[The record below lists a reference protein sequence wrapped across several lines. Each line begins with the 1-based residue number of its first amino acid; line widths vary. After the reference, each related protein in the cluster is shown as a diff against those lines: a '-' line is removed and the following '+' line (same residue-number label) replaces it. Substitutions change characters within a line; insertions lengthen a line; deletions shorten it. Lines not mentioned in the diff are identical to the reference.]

1 MREATEETPPPSA
14 EVDEPEDEAD
24 EQETDELLPPGNPP
38 RWLRGG
44 LLLALG
50 SLLALGVMGYDQPLR
65 WGVPLGGLGAA
76 VAAAGA
82 LDLAGTFDDPED
94 RVARRVAL
102 RALAAPL
109 LALLGSASASFVALL
124 LATSGR
130 LSLGWSAAL
139 IPIGSIMTLLSL
151 HRLGAA
157 LGPWATDE
165 AGQERPLARRHGF
178 WVVAAACA
186 LYLPAAGAHSLTD
199 PWETHYGEVAREM
212 LARND
217 WISTWWAQDGW
228 FFSKPVLN
236 FWIQAL
242 AMAALG
248 VQYGPGAMLEPRG
261 GVVPRPEWAVRMPVV
276 VLAVAA
282 LFLLYK
288 GVARVFGRRAGLLG
302 ALVLMA
308 MPQWSFLTHQTM
320 TDMPFVASMSAAMGL
335 LLLGIHTD
343 PEEVV
348 PVYEVR
354 AGEARV
360 RVSAF
365 HLLFGVILL
374 SALPQV
380 FYLISRN
387 LEVSLGR
394 GEAAAGFRWHGDV
407 FWSGSPGNCGLPG
420 NEPCAQHLP
429 FNRLL
434 QPGLQGLLW
443 GVALGAL
450 LYLNAGERRR
460 QRLCYIGAF
469 FFASLATLGKGP
481 AGLLLPA
488 LCALIY
494 VAVTGRWRELTR
506 FEILS
511 GLLLLL
517 AVALPWYLAMY
528 LRHGPP
534 FVDRLIFHDM
544 WKRALTHVHDTN
556 EGDDVSFRFYL
567 WQLGYALFPWTGL
580 VPAALVAWARRPDD
594 ADDGRGDASVLLA
607 LWFVA
612 AFTLFAWMLTKFH
625 HYIFPAVPPAAM
637 LTGVLLDR
645 MLGDASLPPRRL
657 VVAGLSGVL
666 LGLGGALCLPGS
678 LGGFRGDDG
687 SLSPPAPMTGA
698 LLVLLALAALVGVSL
713 DRERSLSPASPE
725 GGQGGLVGAAA
736 LSGAPLLALVGRDLS
751 SRPPSEVVGEA
762 RLMHL
767 FTYNYRRSW
776 PDSLDFT
783 GALGGV
789 AAAAVLL
796 LALLA
801 VRRLRAAAAVALVG
815 LSLAFGVWCLDVYFV
830 RTAPHWGQRETIA
843 AYYQHRAG
851 PQEPLVAYQMN
862 WKGENFYTGN
872 RVPAFVASGERFKA
886 WVKEERAKGVAT
898 MFFTTEHSRVGSLKA
913 ELGNPGSVEVLT
925 DRRLNNKFTLVRVRF
940 EGGEL
945 P

>member
-1 MREATEETPPPSA
+1 MSEAA
-14 EVDEPEDEAD
+14 
-24 EQETDELLPPGNPP
+24 QETSRPRDQAEDPGDEVEELIPPGNPP
-38 RWLRGG
+38 RWRRGG
-44 LLLALG
+44 LLLTLG
-50 SLLALGVMGYDQPLR
+50 ALLALGVMGYDRPLR
-65 WGVPLGGLGAA
+65 WGVLLGGIGVLLAA
-76 VAAAGA
+76 TGA
-82 LDLAGTFDDPED
+82 LDLVGTFDDAQD
-94 RVARRVAL
+94 RVVRTVSFRD
-102 RALAAPL
+102 LAKPL
-109 LALLGSASASFVALL
+109 LALLGSISASFVVLL

-139 IPIGSIMTLLSL
+139 LPAGSILTLMSL
-151 HRLGAA
+151 YWSGTV

-165 AGQERPLARRHGF
+165 TGQYRPLGKRHGF
-178 WVVAAACA
+178 WVVAAACT

-199 PWETHYGEVAREM
+199 PWETHYGEVAREI

-236 FWIQAL
+236 FWLQ
-242 AMAALG
+242 AMAMAMLG
-248 VQYGPGAMLEPRG
+248 VQYEPGAMLEPKG
-261 GVVPRPEWAVRMPVV
+261 GVIPRPEWAVRMPVV
-276 VLAVAA
+276 VLAVVA
-282 LFLLYK
+282 LYLLYK

-308 MPQWSFLTHQTM
+308 MPQWAFLAHQTM
-320 TDMPFVASMSAAMGL
+320 TDMPFVATMASAMGL

-343 PEEVV
+343 SEKEAPR
-348 PVYEVR
+348 YEVR
-354 AGEARV
+354 AGAIRV

-365 HLLFGVILL
+365 HLIFGMILL
-374 SALPQV
+374 SALPQI

-387 LEVSLGR
+387 LEVSLG
-394 GEAAAGFRWHGDV
+394 GEAMGFRWHGDV

-420 NEPCAQHLP
+420 NEPCAQQLP
-429 FNRLL
+429 FHRWL
-434 QPGLQGLLW
+434 QPGLQGLFW
-443 GVALGAL
+443 AVALGAL
-450 LYLNAGERRR
+450 LYLNAGERRQ
-460 QRLCYIGAF
+460 QRLCYLGAF

-481 AGLLLPA
+481 AGLLLPV
-488 LCALIY
+488 LCALLY
-494 VAVTGRWRELTR
+494 VAVTGRWRELTQ

-556 EGDDVSFRFYL
+556 EGDDVSFRFYI
-567 WQLGYALFPWTGL
+567 WQLGYAVFPWTGL
-580 VPAALVAWARRPDD
+580 VPTALVAWARRPDD

-607 LWFVA
+607 LWFVV

-637 LTGVLLDR
+637 LAGVLLDR
-645 MLGDASLPPRRL
+645 MMGDISPDQPLRPSLI
-657 VVAGLSGVL
+657 AGIAGGL
-666 LGLGGALCLPGS
+666 LGFGGFLLLPGS
-678 LGGFRGDDG
+678 LDGFRGEDG
-687 SLSPPAPMTGA
+687 SLSPPMPALGA
-698 LLVLLALAALVGVSL
+698 MLVLAALSTLVWISVGQ
-713 DRERSLSPASPE
+713 RSPLPLRTSE
-725 GGQGGLVGAAA
+725 DGQGGLIAAA
-736 LSGAPLLALVGRDLS
+736 VLAGAPLLALVGRDLTV
-751 SRPPSEVVGEA
+751 RPPSEVVGEA

-767 FTYNYRRSW
+767 FTYNYRRAW
-776 PDSLDFT
+776 PDSLDFS
-783 GALGGV
+783 GVLGGV

-796 LALLA
+796 SILLA
-801 VRRLRAAAAVALVG
+801 VRRLRASAAVALVG
-815 LSLAFGVWCLDVYFV
+815 LSLVFGAWCLDVYFI

-843 AYYQHRAG
+843 AYYRHREG
-851 PQEPLVAYQMN
+851 PQQPLIAYQMN

-886 WVKEERAKGVAT
+886 WVKEQRAKGVGT
-898 MFFTTEHSRVGSLKA
+898 MFFTTEHGRVGSLKS

-925 DRRLNNKFTLVRVRF
+925 DRKLNNKFALIRVRF
-940 EGGEL
+940 EEGE